1 MNFNLFYYYL
11 QILRIVDFAAP
22 LPCLSLRK
30 RKEIFFLY
38 KLRDGF
44 SQLYLCLPLEMYP
57 VRKFLERKL
66 SRIKTG
72 NLRFLAEFRQSLI
85 QFSVHCGKG
94 LIGFI
99 PSKIQSRRTN
109 IKNARSN
116 KRNSFL

>member
-11 QILRIVDFAAP
+11 QTLRIVDFAAP

-44 SQLYLCLPLEMYP
+44 SQLYLCAPFEMHS
-57 VRKFLERKL
+57 VRKFLQGKL

-72 NLRFLAEFRQSLI
+72 NLRFLTELR
-85 QFSVHCGKG
+85 
-94 LIGFI
+94 
-99 PSKIQSRRTN
+99 
-109 IKNARSN
+109 
-116 KRNSFL
+116 